1 MCSMRYEDLL
11 SFEEVI
17 VKGVHVNI
25 NSSGCSREEACPL
38 PKKTAENK
46 TAGDL
51 GSSPYVYSTF

>member
-1 MCSMRYEDLL
+1 MRYEDLL